1 MVADTNIK
9 SYYLQFKSNAKNV
22 EKEYREKLEE
32 LSSIKKE
39 LVEYLQNNKYTLY
52 EQYSIKLD
60 DYEEWVN
67 NSYVTGEK
75 LYKDCINLLKK
86 DIEDDNRVC
95 LIQLSKYS
103 NILRNEYRYTTM
115 IDNISKRAKL
125 TFGEY
130 RNYVTKYFN
139 AVHKSLLEGNAYK
152 FTHGIGVYLINY
164 WNIPKET
171 RKNIKK
177 LDFAATNKRKREIIE
192 SGRKPYDEK
201 EAIWYKM
208 RNIPYDGVDYKVYKN
223 DSNYYEFTF
232 IRSKLFTNH
241 TIDYDRTEYI
251 NAKYRGLSYD
261 KIADT
266 CNSLDDI
273 ANLQVDI
280 KVKLNIVL
288 YKDPAK
294 YLNFIRNA
302 EREKYTIRKTDC

>member
-39 LVEYLQNNKYTLY
+39 LVEYLQNNKHTLY

-177 LDFAATNKRKREIIE
+177 LDFAATNKRKKEIIE

>member
-9 SYYLQFKSNAKNV
+9 SYYLQFKSNAKNI

-39 LVEYLQNNKYTLY
+39 LVEYLQNNKHTLY

-60 DYEEWVN
+60 DYAEWVN

-75 LYKDCINLLKK
+75 LYKDCINLLMK

-152 FTHGIGVYLINY
+152 FTHGIGVYIINY

-177 LDFAATNKRKREIIE
+177 LDFAATNRRKKEIIE

-261 KIADT
+261 KIAET

>member
-39 LVEYLQNNKYTLY
+39 LVEYLQNNKHTLY

-60 DYEEWVN
+60 DYAEWVN

>member
-1 MVADTNIK
+1 MVADSNIK
-9 SYYLQFKSNAKNV
+9 SYYLQFKSNAKNI
-22 EKEYREKLEE
+22 EKEYRDKLEE
-32 LSSIKKE
+32 ISSIKKE
-39 LVEYLQNNKYTLY
+39 LVEYLQNNKDTLY

-60 DYEEWVN
+60 NYEEWVN
-67 NSYVTGEK
+67 NSYSTSEK
-75 LYKDCINLLKK
+75 LYKDCIKLLK
-86 DIEDDNRVC
+86 EDVNVNGRIN
-95 LIQLSKYS
+95 LIQLSKYT
-103 NILRNEYRYTTM
+103 NALRNEYRYNIM
-115 IDNISKRAKL
+115 INNISKRAKL

-139 AVHKSLLEGNAYK
+139 TVHKFLLEGNGYK
-152 FTHGIGVYLINY
+152 FTHGIGIYIINY
-164 WNIPKET
+164 WTIPNET
-171 RKNIKK
+171 KKNIKK
-177 LDFAATNKRKREIIE
+177 LDFAATNKRKKEIIE

-223 DSNYYEFTF
+223 DSHYYEFT
-232 IRSKLFTNH
+232 IIHSKLFTNRS
-241 TIDYDRTEYI
+241 IDYDRTEYI

-261 KIADT
+261 KIAEY

-280 KVKLNIVL
+280 KVKLNILL